1 MAEPLLQGKDL
12 VVGYVEPV
20 IGPVSISLNRGEVV
34 GIFGPNGSGKSTLLR
49 ALCGSAR
56 IFSGSLHKAA
66 GVHIAHQHQRG
77 VRPAE
82 LPLTGADL
90 ARAAGADP
98 IHAPDEVARLL
109 KPRLDRLSG
118 GQFQLVQVWI
128 ALAGPAKLVLLDEP
142 TNNLDPAITQRLVEL
157 LAHASQEKTVLVV
170 SHEHGF
176 LDQVCTRQIEFE
188 KDA

>member
-1 MAEPLLQGKDL
+1 MAELLLQGEEL
-12 VVGYVEPV
+12 VVGYVAPI
-20 IGPVSISLNRGEVV
+20 IGPLSLCLEAGEVV

-49 ALCGSAR
+49 GLCGTAR
-56 IFSGSLHKAA
+56 IFSGRLHKAP
-66 GVHIAHQHQRG
+66 GVVIAHQHQRG

-98 IHAPDEVARLL
+98 AQAPAEVAKLL
-109 KPRLDRLSG
+109 SPRLDRLSG

-128 ALAGPAKLVLLDEP
+128 ALAGPANLVLLDEP

-157 LAHASQEKTVLVV
+157 LAHASREKTVLLV

-176 LDQVCTRQIEFE
+176 LDQVCTRRIEIE
-188 KDA
+188 NAS

>member
-1 MAEPLLQGKDL
+1 MAEALLRCEAL
-12 VVGYVEPV
+12 VAGYVAPV
-20 IGPVSISLNRGEVV
+20 IGPVSLQLDSGEVV

-49 ALCGSAR
+49 AICGSAR
-56 IFSGSLHKAA
+56 IFSGQIHKAA
-66 GVHIAHQHQRG
+66 NMQIAHQHQRG

-98 IHAPDEVARLL
+98 VHAPEEVKRLL
-109 KPRLDRLSG
+109 RPRLDRLSG

-157 LAHASQEKTVLVV
+157 LAHASQEKTVLLV

-176 LDQVCTRQIEFE
+176 LDQVCSRRIEF
-188 KDA
+188 